1 MSAKIAWRRLAFAVT
16 VVAVLLLPLGVLPVF
31 SAGDSSART
40 TTASAGPS
48 EWLAGDPEDDSMA
61 ASYRPVAAGTGGRA
75 GQGATPV
82 IGYSIDADASGRLW
96 RIDLNTGVATP
107 IGPTGFIDI
116 ESLTFAPNGALYGVD
131 DATDQLVRCDVQTGA
146 CSAVGALGRNITDTG
161 LSFSDDG
168 RLWMSTDLPGPPYI
182 LYRLNPSTGAATAI
196 GPQGQPVT
204 GLTFRNG
211 VLYGLGGDSTDN
223 LLIVNR
229 ATGNATLR
237 GPLVTVTLVDGG
249 IDFDGSG
256 VLWGIGD
263 RGGTPR
269 PPAQIF
275 TIDTTTGAATLVGTV
290 TNGDGQ
296 TLRGFE
302 SLAIWPTG
310 LVPPEEEEPFVPEP
324 ATLLLLGSG
333 LVGLSGYAVSRRR
346 KSQ

>member
-1 MSAKIAWRRLAFAVT
+1 MSAKIAWRRLAFAGAV
-16 VVAVLLLPLGVLPVF
+16 VVAVLLPLGVLPVF
-31 SAGDSSART
+31 SAGESSART
-40 TTASAGPS
+40 ANASAVLIDH
-48 EWLAGDPEDDSMA
+48 LAGDPEDDSMA
-61 ASYRPVAAGTGGRA
+61 ASYRPVPAGTGGRA

-82 IGYSIDADASGRLW
+82 IGYSIDADASGQLW

-107 IGPTGFIDI
+107 IGPTGFRDI
-116 ESLTFAPNGALYGVD
+116 ESLSFSANGGLYGVD
-131 DATDQLVRCDVQTGA
+131 DATNQLVRCDVQTGA
-146 CSAVGALGRNITDTG
+146 CTAVGALGTNVTDTG

-223 LLIVNR
+223 LLIVSR
-229 ATGNATLR
+229 TTGNATLQ

-275 TIDTTTGAATLVGTV
+275 TIDTATGAATLVANV

-302 SLAIWPTG
+302 CLAIWPSDEE
-310 LVPPEEEEPFVPEP
+310 PPDGEPFVPEP

-333 LVGLSGYAVSRRR
+333 LVGLSGYAASRRR
-346 KSQ
+346 KPQ